1 MAFPQDWGPS
11 PAFAAMRIT
20 AEGAPLIV
28 HTRPLSG
35 DVYIGAEES
44 AFRRNLAVEE
54 NANEGSTDEHTG
66 DESSVFF
73 VVKGCP
79 TASNDMLVR
88 C

>member
-1 MAFPQDWGPS
+1 MWRPS
-11 PAFAAMRIT
+11 IFNLFLARRDTKKDQIK
-20 AEGAPLIV
+20 
-28 HTRPLSG
+28 RR
-35 DVYIGAEES
+35 YIGAEES